1 MFSSS
6 INMTSGWGIHFIHPN
21 LLTTRF
27 NCVVTN
33 TAVDIHIPH
42 FIPTISSSLCTSKS
56 QAVKSMMSHFIV
68 TGTIILADICFIVKR
83 LHIAHKIGDRFEKW
97 MMRTFFCGKKLP
109 CIIVHYYCHMCVLTF
124 QVFGGCLFMGSM
136 KNTIVIHFFLFEM
149 PRCIHNTAATLF
161 VMCQRGL
168 EKVHHGHYITFKGT
182 T

>member
-1 MFSSS
+1 
-6 INMTSGWGIHFIHPN
+6 
-21 LLTTRF
+21 
-27 NCVVTN
+27 
-33 TAVDIHIPH
+33 
-42 FIPTISSSLCTSKS
+42 
-56 QAVKSMMSHFIV
+56 MMSHFIV

-124 QVFGGCLFMGSM
+124 QAFGGCLFMGSM

-161 VMCQRGL
+161 VMCQGGL
-168 EKVHHGHYITFKGT
+168 EKVYIMGITQYLKIQRKYSLPAGIVTKLT
-182 T
+182 TGCCSEVHLF